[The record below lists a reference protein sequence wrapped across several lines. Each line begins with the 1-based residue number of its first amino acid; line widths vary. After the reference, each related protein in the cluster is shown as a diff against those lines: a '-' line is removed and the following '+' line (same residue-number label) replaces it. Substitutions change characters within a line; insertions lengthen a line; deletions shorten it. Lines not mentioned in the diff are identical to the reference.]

1 MRTYFVVFIG
11 YENAAF
17 FAGTRVFSRLVRN
30 NEYVQKHSI
39 RELSKVS
46 SEFEKVHLLFT
57 FMTHSFYRCFRLSMR
72 VLEL

>member
-1 MRTYFVVFIG
+1 MQPFLRVLG
-11 YENAAF
+11 F
-17 FAGTRVFSRLVRN
+17 FFRLVRK
-30 NEYVQKHSI
+30 NEYVHKHSI